1 MIRHAVNAMEFI
13 IVTGMS
19 GAGKSQ
25 AIKTLEDLGVFC
37 IDNLPASLIP
47 TVADLCAH
55 SEQRIDRV
63 AFVIDVR
70 EGEFLGPLEEVL
82 ATLREGGHPVRVI
95 FLDADDQI
103 LLRRFSESRRPHP
116 LAPQGSILEGISLE
130 RQRMAQL
137 RTEAE
142 RVIDT
147 SGLTIH
153 DLRKLLVSTFRDHR
167 PGGKTTITLVSFG
180 YRHGLPP
187 DADLVF
193 DLRCLPNP
201 HFQEELRPL
210 TGHHPAVYK
219 FLLEDPQA
227 RSYLEQVW
235 GFLRFAFPQYLQEGR
250 AYLTIALGCTG
261 GRHRSVTA
269 AEYLVRQFH
278 AEGQEVGVLHR
289 DIEKV

>member
-1 MIRHAVNAMEFI
+1 MEFI

-37 IDNLPASLIP
+37 VDNLPASLIP

-70 EGEFLGPLEEVL
+70 EGEFLRPLQEVL
-82 ATLREGGHPVRVI
+82 ATLKDRGHVVRMI
-95 FLDADDQI
+95 FLEADDQV
-103 LLRRFSESRRPHP
+103 LVRRFSESRRPHP

-137 RTEAE
+137 KTEAE

-153 DLRKLLVSTFRDHR
+153 DLRRLLVSTFRDHR
-167 PGGKTTITLVSFG
+167 PGSKTTITFVSFG
-180 YRHGLPP
+180 YRRGLPAE
-187 DADLVF
+187 ADLVF

-201 HFQEELRPL
+201 HFQDELRPL
-210 TGHHPAVYK
+210 TGLDAAVSK
-219 FLLEDPQA
+219 FLLEDPRVCA
-227 RSYLEQVW
+227 YLEQLW
-235 GFLRFAFPQYLQEGR
+235 EFLHFALPYYLDEGR
-250 AYLTIALGCTG
+250 AYLTIAFGCTG
-261 GRHRSVTA
+261 GRHRSVSVV
-269 AEYLVRQFH
+269 EHLVRRLH
-278 AEGQEVGVLHR
+278 AEGLEVGVRHR
-289 DIEKV
+289 DLEKE

>member
-1 MIRHAVNAMEFI
+1 MEFI

-37 IDNLPASLIP
+37 VDNLPASLIP

-63 AFVIDVR
+63 AFVIDIR
-70 EGEFLGPLEEVL
+70 EGEFLRPLREVL
-82 ATLREGGHPVRVI
+82 ATLRERGHAVHVI
-95 FLDADDQI
+95 FLEADDQV
-103 LLRRFSESRRPHP
+103 LVRRFSESRRPHP
-116 LAPQGSILEGISLE
+116 LAPQGSVLGGISLE

-137 RTEAE
+137 KTEAD

-153 DLRKLLVSTFRDHR
+153 DLRRLLVGAFRDHQ
-167 PGGKTTITLVSFG
+167 PGSKTTISFVSFG

-187 DADLVF
+187 EADLVF

-210 TGHHPAVYK
+210 TGLDPAVAK
-219 FLLEDPQA
+219 FLLEDPRV
-227 RSYLEQVW
+227 RSYLEQLW
-235 GFLRFAFPQYLQEGR
+235 EFLHFTFPYYLHEGR
-250 AYLTIALGCTG
+250 AYLTIAFGCTG
-261 GRHRSVTA
+261 GRHRSVSVV
-269 AEYLVRQFH
+269 EDLGRQFQ
-278 AEGQEVGVLHR
+278 AEGLEVGVRHR
-289 DIEKV
+289 DIEKE

>member
-1 MIRHAVNAMEFI
+1 MEFI

-37 IDNLPASLIP
+37 VDNLPASLIP

-70 EGEFLGPLEEVL
+70 EGEFLRPLLEVL
-82 ATLREGGHPVRVI
+82 ATLRERGHAVCVI
-95 FLDADDQI
+95 FLDADDQV

-116 LAPQGSILEGISLE
+116 LAPQGSVLEGINLE

-137 RTEAE
+137 KSEAD
-142 RVIDT
+142 RVINT

-153 DLRKLLVSTFRDHR
+153 DLRRLLISTFRDYR
-167 PGGKTTITLVSFG
+167 PGSKTIMTFVSFG
-180 YRHGLPP
+180 YRHGLPS
-187 DADLVF
+187 DADIVF

-210 TGHHPAVYK
+210 SGQDSAVVK
-219 FLLEDPQA
+219 FLLDDPRA
-227 RSYLEQVW
+227 RSYFDEL
-235 GFLRFAFPQYLQEGR
+235 GKFLRFAVPYYLREGR
-250 AYLTIALGCTG
+250 AYLTIAFGCTG
-261 GRHRSVTA
+261 GRHRSVMA
-269 AEYLVRQFH
+269 VEHLASQFQ
-278 AEGQEVGVLHR
+278 AEGQEVGIRHR
-289 DIEKV
+289 DLDKE

>member
-1 MIRHAVNAMEFI
+1 MEFI

-37 IDNLPASLIP
+37 VDNLPPSLIP

-55 SEQRIDRV
+55 SEPRINRV

-70 EGEFLGPLEEVL
+70 EGEFLAPLEEVL
-82 ATLREGGHPVRVI
+82 VTLKGRGHAVRVI
-95 FLDADDQI
+95 FLEAEDQV

-116 LAPQGSILEGISLE
+116 LAPQGSILHGISLE
-130 RQRMAQL
+130 RKRMAQL
-137 RTEAE
+137 KSEADM
-142 RVIDT
+142 VLDT
-147 SGLTIH
+147 SDLTIH
-153 DLRKLLVSTFRDHR
+153 DLRRLLESAFRDHR
-167 PGGKTTITLVSFG
+167 PGSKTTITIVSFG

-210 TGHHPAVYK
+210 TGQDPEIAK
-219 FLLEDPQA
+219 FLLDDPRA
-227 RSYLEQVW
+227 RSYLEQLW
-235 GFLRFAFPQYLQEGR
+235 GFLRFAFPFYLQEGR

-261 GRHRSVTA
+261 GRHRSVAA
-269 AEYLVRQFH
+269 AEYLVGQFQ
-278 AEGQEVGVLHR
+278 AEGREVGVRHR
-289 DIEKV
+289 DIDKE

>member
-1 MIRHAVNAMEFI
+1 MEFI

-37 IDNLPASLIP
+37 VDNLPASLIP
-47 TVADLCAH
+47 MVADLCSH

-70 EGEFLGPLEEVL
+70 EGEFLRPLQEVL
-82 ATLREGGHPVRVI
+82 TTVRDRGHAVQMV
-95 FLDADDQI
+95 FLEADDRV
-103 LLRRFSESRRPHP
+103 LVRRFSESRRPHP

-137 RTEAE
+137 KTEAD

-153 DLRKLLVSTFRDHR
+153 DLRRLLVGTFRDHR
-167 PGGKTTITLVSFG
+167 PGGKTTITFVSFG
-180 YRHGLPP
+180 YRHGLPSE
-187 DADLVF
+187 ADLVF

-201 HFQEELRPL
+201 HFHDELRPL
-210 TGHHPAVYK
+210 TGQDPAVSK
-219 FLLEDPQA
+219 FLLDDP
-227 RSYLEQVW
+227 RVCSYLERLW
-235 GFLRFAFPQYLQEGR
+235 EFLHFALPYYLHEGK
-250 AYLTIALGCTG
+250 AYLTIAFGCTG
-261 GRHRSVTA
+261 GRHRSVSVV
-269 AEYLVRQFH
+269 EYLIRRFQ
-278 AEGQEVGVLHR
+278 AEGLEVGVRHR
-289 DIEKV
+289 DLERE